1 MLFTSLIRNIIQF
14 KDGGIN
20 IGLTAIFLL
29 VIANIAT
36 ASLCDTNI
44 LLIQPPHFF
53 CGTIDFVTLTTITR
67 RLTYCNSRCVIWGFL
82 VYFQSVDMRV

>member
-53 CGTIDFVTLTTITR
+53 LWNYRFCYSHYYNTSINLLQLSLR
-67 RLTYCNSRCVIWGFL
+67 NMGFSGI
-82 VYFQSVDMRV
+82 FPKC